1 MATYTRY
8 YSEKP
13 KSTYKP
19 STYSDSAGAY
29 ASDIARARAAYD
41 RAEAAKPG
49 AYQSQYSDQMSGIL
63 SQLGNRKFDYDV
75 NGDALFQ
82 QLKSLYNEQGKLAM
96 QDTQGQAAALTGG
109 YGNSYGVTA
118 SQQAYQQAQNQLYDR
133 IPELYQLALA
143 RYQQEGNDLKD
154 QYSLLANQENTDYG
168 RYRDTMTDYENERA
182 YREAALRNLQSMN
195 QNLWGQEESN
205 AYNANNQA
213 WNNYWQGEQMAENAR
228 QFDENMAENKR
239 QFDAQMAYKS
249 YGGSSGGSSG
259 GSGNSSGGQGSQ
271 SNYVSTF
278 SLSTGKNRFDNP
290 GVLFSDQQY
299 NGWRRQVGMNRGNE
313 GRIELVY
320 DALCEGKIT
329 EEQAEDALRNYGITD
344 DEFVKTANKQWNNAV
359 LIAKKR
365 N

>member
-1 MATYTRY
+1 MTTYKKY
-8 YSEKP
+8 EFAMP

-109 YGNSYGVTA
+109 YGNSYGVAA

-143 RYQQEGNDLKD
+143 RYQQEGNDQKD
-154 QYSLLANQENTDYG
+154 LYSMLATQDATDYG
-168 RYRDTMTDYENERA
+168 RYRDEVSDYQSERA

-195 QNLWGQEESN
+195 QSLWAQ
-205 AYNANNQA
+205 
-213 WNNYWQGEQMAENAR
+213 
-228 QFDENMAENKR
+228 DE
-239 QFDAQMAYKS
+239 
-249 YGGSSGGSSG
+249 
-259 GSGNSSGGQGSQ
+259 
-271 SNYVSTF
+271 
-278 SLSTGKNRFDNP
+278 
-290 GVLFSDQQY
+290 
-299 NGWRRQVGMNRGNE
+299 
-313 GRIELVY
+313 
-320 DALCEGKIT
+320 
-329 EEQAEDALRNYGITD
+329 
-344 DEFVKTANKQWNNAV
+344 
-359 LIAKKR
+359 
-365 N
+365 

>member
-109 YGNSYGVTA
+109 YGNSYGVAA
-118 SQQAYQQAQNQLYDR
+118 SQQAYQQEQAKLYDR
-133 IPELYQLALA
+133 VPELYQLALA
-143 RYQQEGNDLKD
+143 RYQQEGQDKKD
-154 QYSLLANQENTDYG
+154 MFSMLAAQEASDYG
-168 RYRDTMTDYENERA
+168 RYRDTVSDYENERA
-182 YREAALRNLQSMN
+182 YREAALRTLQGMN
-195 QNLWGQEESN
+195 QSIWSQDESN
-205 AYNANNQA
+205 AFNANNQA
-213 WNNYWQGEQMAENAR
+213 WENYRWGEQMNENA
-228 QFDENMAENKR
+228 R
-239 QFDAQMAYKS
+239 QFDAQMAENQRQFDQQMAYKAAA
-249 YGGSSGGSSG
+249 GSDGSVS
-259 GSGNSSGGQGSQ
+259 GSGTKGSIPAGSLFQMANESG
-271 SNYVSTF
+271 
-278 SLSTGKNRFDNP
+278 KARFDDPNT
-290 GVLFSDQQY
+290 LFSSREYQGFRQ
-299 NGWRRQVGMNRGNE
+299 QVGMNRGTE
-313 GRIELVY
+313 GRIQLIW
-320 DALCEGKIT
+320 DAYAEGKIT
-329 EEQAEDALRNYGITD
+329 KRQANELLDNYKISSSEFTSYVSRMMEETEEHVKNRN
-344 DEFVKTANKQWNNAV
+344 N
-359 LIAKKR
+359 R
-365 N
+365 